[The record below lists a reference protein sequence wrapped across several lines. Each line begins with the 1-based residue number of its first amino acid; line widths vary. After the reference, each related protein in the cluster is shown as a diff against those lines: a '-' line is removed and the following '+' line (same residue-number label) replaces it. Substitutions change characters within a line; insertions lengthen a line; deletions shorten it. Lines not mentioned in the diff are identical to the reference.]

1 MRMLGSVLIGWGLSI
16 ATAAA
21 AEHVW
26 VIGGGPDPHGSQ
38 AQIETNVN
46 WVINVLRQ
54 SSTRQLHVYYT
65 DGNGPGKD
73 VKLWTK
79 PKYTKETLHP
89 LARVFDQDGPNG
101 ETYYDHKIP
110 NVSGTTESG
119 PLQQRLKQ
127 EFSALKPGDKALLV
141 YNGHGLQDVHDAA
154 GNTLRLWKDTSL
166 SARELEQLLGN
177 IDPRVPVR
185 FVFTQCY
192 SGGFARLIRPAAKD
206 VKQLNGSNR
215 CGFLAES
222 EARESEG
229 CSASINVGDYR
240 DYTTFFFAALQGKTR
255 SGERLSINPDIDQDG
270 KVSPYEAHLYALGEA
285 HNADL
290 PRSTSEVYLERW
302 QPWYL
307 RWFDT
312 GAEPENLYG
321 RMAGTVAR
329 RYQLPESGR
338 ALARAL
344 GERRTSMTGRMASL
358 EAEEGRLRD
367 EVKEIQKSVKKDLNL
382 RWPELRY
389 PYTQNYAKLLQ
400 RDITKVQD
408 FILAHPRYND
418 LATHQERILSIREE
432 MFLMERD
439 ITQIDKIRRLRQ
451 LARLLNQFER
461 HASKQAR
468 AEYDRL
474 MVCEQLP
481 L

>member
-1 MRMLGSVLIGWGLSI
+1 MRMLGSVLIGWALSI

-127 EFSALKPGDKALLV
+127 EFSALKPGDQALLV
-141 YNGHGLQDVHDAA
+141 YNGHGLQDARDAA

>member
-1 MRMLGSVLIGWGLSI
+1 MRMFRNAIIGWILCI
-16 ATAAA
+16 ATAGA

-54 SSTRQLHVYYT
+54 SSTRRLHVYYT
-65 DGNGPGKD
+65 DGDGPGKD

-79 PKYTKETLHP
+79 PKNTKETLQP

-101 ETYYDHKIP
+101 EIYYDHKIP
-110 NVSGTTESG
+110 SVSGTTESG

-127 EFSALKPGDKALLV
+127 EFAALKSGDKALLV
-141 YNGHGLQDVHDAA
+141 YNGHGLQDTRDAA
-154 GNTLRLWKDTSL
+154 GNTLRLWKDTRL

-177 IDPRVPVR
+177 IDPKVPVR

-192 SGGFARLIRPAAKD
+192 SGGFARLIRPGAKD
-206 VKQLNGSNR
+206 VARLNEANR

-222 EARESEG
+222 EDRESEG

-255 SGERLSINPDIDQDG
+255 NGERLSIDPDMDKDG
-270 KVSPYEAHLYALGEA
+270 KVTPYEAHLYALGHA

-307 RWFDT
+307 RWLDT
-312 GAEPENLYG
+312 GAEPQNLYG
-321 RMAGTVAR
+321 HMASTVAR
-329 RYQLPESGR
+329 RYQLPESGYG
-338 ALARAL
+338 LVRAL
-344 GERRTSMTGRMASL
+344 GERRMDMTGRMRML
-358 EAEEGRLRD
+358 EAEEKKLRD
-367 EVKEIQKSVKKDLNL
+367 EAKEIQKIVKNDLDL

-389 PYTQNYAKLLQ
+389 PYTLNYALLLQ
-400 RDITKVQD
+400 RNLTKVQD
-408 FILAHPRYND
+408 FIIAHPRYSD
-418 LATHQERILSIREE
+418 LVKQQERILVIREE
-432 MFLMERD
+432 MFVMERD

-461 HASKQAR
+461 HASKQER

-474 MVCEQLP
+474 MACEQLP